1 MSILSTGE
9 CCSFSVI
16 LDDHCQRVIKPG
28 EQKFITWED
37 LVHYLDDVTEE
48 TIVGFG
54 VGENGFRIHTEA
66 K

>member
-9 CCSFSVI
+9 GCSFSVI
-16 LDDHCQRVIKPG
+16 LDNHRQKVINPG

-37 LVHYLDDVTEE
+37 LVNYLEDVTEE